1 MVIGIICY
9 INQNPKWCI
18 VIISK
23 NQRDITP
30 NVEGSYCNLSYDF
43 FFSLFKWLDL
53 ILIEYVYM
61 HAWYIRF

>member
-43 FFSLFKWLDL
+43 FFHYLNG
-53 ILIEYVYM
+53 
-61 HAWYIRF
+61 